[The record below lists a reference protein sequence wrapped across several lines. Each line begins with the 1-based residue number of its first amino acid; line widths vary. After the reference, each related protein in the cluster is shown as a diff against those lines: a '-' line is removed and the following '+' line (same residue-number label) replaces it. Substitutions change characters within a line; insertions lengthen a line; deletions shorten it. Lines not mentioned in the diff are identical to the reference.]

1 MATQCA
7 AAVRR
12 ELWEHCGT
20 AVRPAGIADTAIPCA
35 IDHSPQPAL
44 RPSTDTPTDALLA
57 GDRLLPFV
65 TAPLDAE
72 YAVAREEMGRG
83 EFGVVRACMARRS
96 GQLLACKS
104 VEKARLCGERRG
116 DLEMELL
123 CMAVLPPHPHV
134 VRLASVHEDAR
145 RVHLV
150 MDLCDGGDLFDL
162 VARAGRLPERCA
174 AAVLAQAASAVAWC
188 HAHGVLHLDVKPENL
203 LLAGL
208 SAAPLLADARSAE
221 AALAHVS
228 VKLADFGQAV
238 AVGAGGR
245 ARGLAGSSL
254 YMAPE
259 VVCGREYD
267 SAADMWSVGVVLYV
281 MLAGYVPFYGPDLP
295 HVFLAICRG
304 HPDLTGEPWE
314 GVSDEAKQ
322 LVRTLL
328 SADPAA
334 RPSACD
340 LLSHPWLTAHAPAAA
355 AAVKAAR
362 EAASAAVLAPLTC
375 ASPSGAST
383 TPVCPSLH
391 AASPS
396 SSLQS
401 TAHLVQVEAPTG
413 HYECIKPEEQATQEG
428 QQRQAGREEGM
439 REATHKLQASHGAA
453 GKPHAHETASEAS
466 LTAQQHAAQ
475 QQGAEAA
482 HEARSGLTGMLAG
495 IREKMGHTGEVLLG
509 GLHTTTE
516 ESSQA
521 AREGATHT
529 PASAGVPAGQGYEQG
544 KQAPDTASAAAARGA
559 GTAAAAARG
568 AGTVAGTVQ
577 GLAEEGGAAGKRG
590 VEGAARGAGT
600 TAGVVQGAAEE
611 AGHAAREGSK
621 AAVRGAGSV
630 AGVVRGEGEE
640 AGKAAREGSQAAARG
655 AGTVAG
661 TVQEL
666 GKEGKEMGKQAVGS
680 AARGAGTVAGTVQA
694 LGEEGRE
701 VGKQAIGSAAR
712 GVGAVGG
719 TAQAVREMAGEAA
732 SEGLKV
738 GAREAGEVYGTVQG
752 AADVGSHVASD
763 VGQQVKCVLSFA
775 LPPAPMVWQQG
786 AQVAAQGAA
795 RGVGTAAGVVQ
806 GAGEAAG
813 RAAMEGR
820 REVGDAVGAAGVGTA
835 EAAKGVVG
843 GAAHAVGTAASAV
856 GGGAY
861 DTVEG
866 VGQAIGGLGLTVAGG
881 VQSMLGGVGG
891 AVGGGLQSLVD
902 SVRGVPHSVGEAVQG
917 HAQQVQAEG
926 GSGGSGT
933 EGKGAEDVISRR
945 VDVVEG
951 MRMGGEDIAGIV
963 GSAVVPAGDTEGVE
977 GPRVIVVTEDKVVR
991 EGGTVDGRVDVRV
1004 VTDVTGGGGKRTGG
1018 GAGGRRYN
1026 VGGAGRGVK
1035 CLRWSLTS
1043 GGLQSLVDSV
1053 RGVPHSVGEA
1063 VQGHAQQVQAEG
1075 GSGGSGTEGKG
1086 AEDVISR
1093 RVDVV
1098 EGMRMGGEDI
1108 AGIVGSA
1115 VVPAGDTEGVE
1126 GLRVIV
1132 VTEDKVVR
1140 E

>member
-7 AAVRR
+7 TAVRR
-12 ELWEHCGT
+12 EPWEQCGT
-20 AVRPAGIADTAIPCA
+20 ADIAEVALPCGA
-35 IDHSPQPAL
+35 IDHSPQTAL
-44 RPSTDTPTDALLA
+44 RPSTDTPTGVLLHV
-57 GDRLLPFV
+57 DRLLPFA

-72 YAVAREEMGRG
+72 YAVAQEEMGRG

-123 CMAVLPPHPHV
+123 CMAALPPHPHV

-208 SAAPLLADARSAE
+208 SAAPLLADAHSAE

-304 HPDLTGEPWE
+304 HPDLTGEAWE

-322 LVRTLL
+322 LVRSLL
-328 SADPAA
+328 SVDPAS

-340 LLSHPWLTAHAPAAA
+340 LLSHPWLTAHVPAATA
-355 AAVKAAR
+355 AAKVAR
-362 EAASAAVLAPLTC
+362 EAANAAVRDVLTHLAC
-375 ASPSGAST
+375 ATSSGAST
-383 TPVCPSLH
+383 TPACPSLH
-391 AASPS
+391 AASSS

-413 HYECIKPEEQATQEG
+413 HYECIKPEEQAAREG

-439 REATHKLQASHGAA
+439 REATHKLQASHGT
-453 GKPHAHETASEAS
+453 GKPQGHEAASEAS
-466 LTAQQHAAQ
+466 VTAQQQAAQ

-482 HEARSGLTGMLAG
+482 QEARSGLTGMLAG
-495 IREKMGHTGEVLLG
+495 ICEKMGHAGEALLG
-509 GLHTTTE
+509 GAQTATE
-516 ESSQA
+516 ESAQA
-521 AREGATHT
+521 AREGVSHT
-529 PASAGVPAGQGYEQG
+529 RASAGVPAGRGYEQS
-544 KQAPDTASAAAARGA
+544 KDAPYTASHAPARGA
-559 GTAAAAARG
+559 GTAAGAARGAGEEAGRAAKEGVGAAARG
-568 AGTVAGTVQ
+568 AGMVAGTVQ

-590 VEGAARGAGT
+590 VEGAGRGVGT
-600 TAGVVQGAAEE
+600 AAGVVQGAAEE

-621 AAVRGAGSV
+621 AAARGAGSV
-630 AGVVRGEGEE
+630 AGVARGVGEE
-640 AGKAAREGSQAAARG
+640 AGKAAKEGSQA
-655 AGTVAG
+655 
-661 TVQEL
+661 
-666 GKEGKEMGKQAVGS
+666 

-719 TAQAVREMAGEAA
+719 TAQAVGEMASEAA
-732 SEGLKV
+732 SEGVKM
-738 GAREAGEVYGTVQG
+738 GARGAGEVYGTVQG

-763 VGQQVKCVLSFA
+763 VGQQVK
-775 LPPAPMVWQQG
+775 QG
-786 AQVAAQGAA
+786 AQAAAQGAA
-795 RGVGTAAGVVQ
+795 RGVGSAAGVVQ

-813 RAAMEGR
+813 RAALEGR

-835 EAAKGVVG
+835 EAARGVVG
-843 GAAHAVGTAASAV
+843 GATHAVGTAASAV

-881 VQSMLGGVGG
+881 VQSMLGGVAG
-891 AVGGGLQSLVD
+891 AVGGGVQSLVD
-902 SVRGVPHSVGEAVQG
+902 SVRGAPHAVGEAVQG
-917 HAQQVQAEG
+917 HAQQVQAER
-926 GSGGSGT
+926 GSGDSGT

-963 GSAVVPAGDTEGVE
+963 GAAGVPAGD
-977 GPRVIVVTEDKVVR
+977 
-991 EGGTVDGRVDVRV
+991 
-1004 VTDVTGGGGKRTGG
+1004 
-1018 GAGGRRYN
+1018 
-1026 VGGAGRGVK
+1026 
-1035 CLRWSLTS
+1035 
-1043 GGLQSLVDSV
+1043 
-1053 RGVPHSVGEA
+1053 
-1063 VQGHAQQVQAEG
+1063 
-1075 GSGGSGTEGKG
+1075 
-1086 AEDVISR
+1086 
-1093 RVDVV
+1093 
-1098 EGMRMGGEDI
+1098 M
-1108 AGIVGSA
+1108 
-1115 VVPAGDTEGVE
+1115 EGVE

>member
-1 MATQCA
+1 MTTQCA

-12 ELWEHCGT
+12 EPWEQCGT
-20 AVRPAGIADTAIPCA
+20 AVRAAGIADAAMPCA
-35 IDHSPQPAL
+35 IDHSPQTAL

-57 GDRLLPFV
+57 GDRLLPFA
-65 TAPLDAE
+65 TAPLEAE
-72 YAVAREEMGRG
+72 YAVAQEEMGRG

-96 GQLLACKS
+96 GQLLACNS

-123 CMAVLPPHPHV
+123 CMAALPPHPHV

-208 SAAPLLADARSAE
+208 SAAPLLADAQSAE

-238 AVGAGGR
+238 AVGARSR

-295 HVFLAICRG
+295 RVFLAICRG
-304 HPDLTGEPWE
+304 HPDLTGEAWE

-322 LVRTLL
+322 LVRSLL
-328 SADPAA
+328 SVDPAA

-340 LLSHPWLTAHAPAAA
+340 LLSHPWLTAHVPAAA
-355 AAVKAAR
+355 AAAKAAR
-362 EAASAAVLAPLTC
+362 DAASAAVGDVLAPLAC
-375 ASPSGAST
+375 VAPSGAST
-383 TPVCPSLH
+383 TSVCPSLH
-391 AASPS
+391 AAPSS

-401 TAHLVQVEAPTG
+401 TAHLVPSTVQVEAPTG
-413 HYECIKPEEQATQEG
+413 HYECIKPEDQAAREG
-428 QQRQAGREEGM
+428 QQRQKGREEGM
-439 REATHKLQASHGAA
+439 REASHKLQASHGT
-453 GKPHAHETASEAS
+453 GKSHAHEAASEAS
-466 LTAQQHAAQ
+466 VTAQQHSAQ
-475 QQGAEAA
+475 RQGAEAA
-482 HEARSGLTGMLAG
+482 QEARSGLTGMLAG
-495 IREKMGHTGEVLLG
+495 LREKMGHAGEALLG
-509 GLHTTTE
+509 GPHTGTE
-516 ESSQA
+516 ESAQA

-529 PASAGVPAGQGYEQG
+529 RASAGVAAGRGYEQG
-544 KQAPDTASAAAARGA
+544 KQSPDTASAAAARGA
-559 GTAAAAARG
+559 GTAAGVARGAGEEAGRAAKEGAGAAARG

-600 TAGVVQGAAEE
+600 AAGVVQGAAEE
-611 AGHAAREGSK
+611 AGK
-621 AAVRGAGSV
+621 AP
-630 AGVVRGEGEE
+630 
-640 AGKAAREGSQAAARG
+640 REGSQAAARG

-666 GKEGKEMGKQAVGS
+666 GKEGKEVGKQAVGS

-719 TAQAVREMAGEAA
+719 TAQAVGEMASEAA
-732 SEGLKV
+732 SEGVKM
-738 GAREAGEVYGTVQG
+738 GARGAGEVYGTVQG

-763 VGQQVKCVLSFA
+763 VGQQVK
-775 LPPAPMVWQQG
+775 QG
-786 AQVAAQGAA
+786 AQAAAQGAA
-795 RGVGTAAGVVQ
+795 RGVGSAAGVVQ

-813 RAAMEGR
+813 RAALEGR
-820 REVGDAVGAAGVGTA
+820 REVGDAVGAAGVGTG
-835 EAAKGVVG
+835 EAARGVVG

-881 VQSMLGGVGG
+881 VQSMLGGVAG
-891 AVGGGLQSLVD
+891 AVGGGVQSLVD
-902 SVRGVPHSVGEAVQG
+902 SVRGAPHAVGEAVQG
-917 HAQQVQAEG
+917 HAQQVQAER
-926 GSGGSGT
+926 GSGDSGT

-951 MRMGGEDIAGIV
+951 MRMGGEDISGIV
-963 GSAVVPAGDTEGVE
+963 GAAGVPAGDMEGVE

-991 EGGTVDGRVDVRV
+991 E
-1004 VTDVTGGGGKRTGG
+1004 
-1018 GAGGRRYN
+1018 
-1026 VGGAGRGVK
+1026 
-1035 CLRWSLTS
+1035 
-1043 GGLQSLVDSV
+1043 
-1053 RGVPHSVGEA
+1053 
-1063 VQGHAQQVQAEG
+1063 
-1075 GSGGSGTEGKG
+1075 
-1086 AEDVISR
+1086 
-1093 RVDVV
+1093 
-1098 EGMRMGGEDI
+1098 
-1108 AGIVGSA
+1108 
-1115 VVPAGDTEGVE
+1115 
-1126 GLRVIV
+1126 
-1132 VTEDKVVR
+1132 
-1140 E
+1140 

>member
-7 AAVRR
+7 EAVRR
-12 ELWEHCGT
+12 QPWEHCGT
-20 AVRPAGIADTAIPCA
+20 AVRPANIADAAMPCS
-35 IDHSPQPAL
+35 IDHSPQTAL
-44 RPSTDTPTDALLA
+44 RPSTDIPADVLLA
-57 GDRLLPFV
+57 GDRLLPFAA
-65 TAPLDAE
+65 APLEAE

-123 CMAVLPPHPHV
+123 CMAALPPHPHV

-174 AAVLAQAASAVAWC
+174 AAMVAQAASAVAWC

-304 HPDLTGEPWE
+304 HPDLTGEVWD
-314 GVSDEAKQ
+314 GMSDEAKQ
-322 LVRTLL
+322 LVRSLL
-328 SADPAA
+328 SVDPAS

-340 LLSHPWLTAHAPAAA
+340 LLSHPWLTAHVPTAAA
-355 AAVKAAR
+355 AAKAAR
-362 EAASAAVLAPLTC
+362 DAASAAVGGVLAPLAC
-375 ASPSGAST
+375 VAPSGAST
-383 TPVCPSLH
+383 APACPSLH
-391 AASPS
+391 AASSS

-401 TAHLVQVEAPTG
+401 TAHL
-413 HYECIKPEEQATQEG
+413 
-428 QQRQAGREEGM
+428 
-439 REATHKLQASHGAA
+439 ASHGT
-453 GKPHAHETASEAS
+453 GKPHGHGAASEAS
-466 LTAQQHAAQ
+466 VTAQQHAAQ

-495 IREKMGHTGEVLLG
+495 IREKMGHAGEALLG
-509 GLHTTTE
+509 GPHTGTE
-516 ESSQA
+516 ESVHA
-521 AREGATHT
+521 AREGASHT
-529 PASAGVPAGQGYEQG
+529 RGSAGVAGGRGSEQS
-544 KQAPDTASAAAARGA
+544 KQSPDTASAAAARGA
-559 GTAAAAARG
+559 GTAAGVVRGAGEDAGRAAKEGAGAAARG

-577 GLAEEGGAAGKRG
+577 GLAEEGVAAGKRG

-600 TAGVVQGAAEE
+600 ATGVVQGAVEE
-611 AGHAAREGSK
+611 AGHAAREGGK
-621 AAVRGAGSV
+621 AAARGAGSV
-630 AGVVRGEGEE
+630 VGVARGVGEE

-661 TVQEL
+661 TVQAL
-666 GKEGKEMGKQAVGS
+666 GEEGREVGKQAVGS

-719 TAQAVREMAGEAA
+719 TAQAMGEMASEAA
-732 SEGLKV
+732 SEGVKV
-738 GAREAGEVYGTVQG
+738 GARGAGGLYGTVQG
-752 AADVGSHVASD
+752 AADHPCLATLPLSVCTTPHVSHAP
-763 VGQQVKCVLSFA
+763 Q
-775 LPPAPMVWQQG
+775 PPSLISCIPSAYTPPLCPVPLRPWLVWQQG
-786 AQVAAQGAA
+786 AQAAAEGAA

-813 RAAMEGR
+813 RAAVEGR

-835 EAAKGVVG
+835 EAAKNVVG
-843 GAAHAVGTAASAV
+843 GAAHAVGAAASAV

-881 VQSMLGGVGG
+881 VQSVLGGVAGV
-891 AVGGGLQSLVD
+891 VGGGVQSLVD
-902 SVRGVPHSVGEAVQG
+902 SVRGAPHAVGEAVQG
-917 HAQQVQAEG
+917 HAQQVQEEGGTG
-926 GSGGSGT
+926 GSGS
-933 EGKGAEDVISRR
+933 EGKGVEDVISRR
-945 VDVVEG
+945 VDVVDA
-951 MRMGGEDIAGIV
+951 MRMGGEDIAAMAG
-963 GSAVVPAGDTEGVE
+963 AAAVPAGDVEGVE

-991 EGGTVDGRVDVRV
+991 E
-1004 VTDVTGGGGKRTGG
+1004 
-1018 GAGGRRYN
+1018 
-1026 VGGAGRGVK
+1026 
-1035 CLRWSLTS
+1035 
-1043 GGLQSLVDSV
+1043 
-1053 RGVPHSVGEA
+1053 
-1063 VQGHAQQVQAEG
+1063 
-1075 GSGGSGTEGKG
+1075 
-1086 AEDVISR
+1086 
-1093 RVDVV
+1093 
-1098 EGMRMGGEDI
+1098 
-1108 AGIVGSA
+1108 
-1115 VVPAGDTEGVE
+1115 
-1126 GLRVIV
+1126 
-1132 VTEDKVVR
+1132 
-1140 E
+1140 

>member
-355 AAVKAAR
+355 AAAKAAR

-401 TAHLVQVEAPTG
+401 TAHLVPSAM
-413 HYECIKPEEQATQEG
+413 QE
-428 QQRQAGREEGM
+428 
-439 REATHKLQASHGAA
+439 
-453 GKPHAHETASEAS
+453 ASESCSMDSNSRTAVAS
-466 LTAQQHAAQ
+466 CMAPHL
-475 QQGAEAA
+475 
-482 HEARSGLTGMLAG
+482 MD
-495 IREKMGHTGEVLLG
+495 
-509 GLHTTTE
+509 
-516 ESSQA
+516 
-521 AREGATHT
+521 
-529 PASAGVPAGQGYEQG
+529 SAG
-544 KQAPDTASAAAARGA
+544 S
-559 GTAAAAARG
+559 
-568 AGTVAGTVQ
+568 
-577 GLAEEGGAAGKRG
+577 
-590 VEGAARGAGT
+590 
-600 TAGVVQGAAEE
+600 
-611 AGHAAREGSK
+611 S
-621 AAVRGAGSV
+621 
-630 AGVVRGEGEE
+630 
-640 AGKAAREGSQAAARG
+640 
-655 AGTVAG
+655 
-661 TVQEL
+661 
-666 GKEGKEMGKQAVGS
+666 S
-680 AARGAGTVAGTVQA
+680 AARRPRRLYRSGAKKA
-694 LGEEGRE
+694 L
-701 VGKQAIGSAAR
+701 
-712 GVGAVGG
+712 
-719 TAQAVREMAGEAA
+719 T
-732 SEGLKV
+732 
-738 GAREAGEVYGTVQG
+738 TN
-752 AADVGSHVASD
+752 
-763 VGQQVKCVLSFA
+763 C
-775 LPPAPMVWQQG
+775 
-786 AQVAAQGAA
+786 
-795 RGVGTAAGVVQ
+795 
-806 GAGEAAG
+806 
-813 RAAMEGR
+813 
-820 REVGDAVGAAGVGTA
+820 
-835 EAAKGVVG
+835 
-843 GAAHAVGTAASAV
+843 
-856 GGGAY
+856 
-861 DTVEG
+861 
-866 VGQAIGGLGLTVAGG
+866 
-881 VQSMLGGVGG
+881 
-891 AVGGGLQSLVD
+891 
-902 SVRGVPHSVGEAVQG
+902 
-917 HAQQVQAEG
+917 
-926 GSGGSGT
+926 
-933 EGKGAEDVISRR
+933 
-945 VDVVEG
+945 
-951 MRMGGEDIAGIV
+951 
-963 GSAVVPAGDTEGVE
+963 
-977 GPRVIVVTEDKVVR
+977 
-991 EGGTVDGRVDVRV
+991 
-1004 VTDVTGGGGKRTGG
+1004 
-1018 GAGGRRYN
+1018 
-1026 VGGAGRGVK
+1026 
-1035 CLRWSLTS
+1035 
-1043 GGLQSLVDSV
+1043 
-1053 RGVPHSVGEA
+1053 
-1063 VQGHAQQVQAEG
+1063 
-1075 GSGGSGTEGKG
+1075 
-1086 AEDVISR
+1086 
-1093 RVDVV
+1093 
-1098 EGMRMGGEDI
+1098 
-1108 AGIVGSA
+1108 
-1115 VVPAGDTEGVE
+1115 
-1126 GLRVIV
+1126 
-1132 VTEDKVVR
+1132 
-1140 E
+1140 

>member
-20 AVRPAGIADTAIPCA
+20 AVRPAGIAGTAIPCA

-44 RPSTDTPTDALLA
+44 RPSTDTLSDALLA
-57 GDRLLPFV
+57 GDRLLPFA
-65 TAPLDAE
+65 TAPLEAE
-72 YAVAREEMGRG
+72 YAVAQEEMGRG

-123 CMAVLPPHPHV
+123 CMAALPPHPHV

-259 VVCGREYD
+259 VVCGREYN

-304 HPDLTGEPWE
+304 HPDLTGEAWE

-322 LVRTLL
+322 LVRALL
-328 SADPAA
+328 SVDPAA

-340 LLSHPWLTAHAPAAA
+340 LLSHPWLTAHMPAAA
-355 AAVKAAR
+355 SAAKAAR
-362 EAASAAVLAPLTC
+362 DAASAAVGDVLAPLAC
-375 ASPSGAST
+375 ASSACAST
-383 TPVCPSLH
+383 TMPACPSFH

-401 TAHLVQVEAPTG
+401 TAHLISSAVQEASESCSMDSNSLTAVGGCMAPHLMDSAGSSGAARRPRRRLYRSRVQVEAPTG
-413 HYECIKPEEQATQEG
+413 HYECIKPEEQAAREG

-439 REATHKLQASHGAA
+439 REATHKLQASHGT
-453 GKPHAHETASEAS
+453 GKQHRHEAASEAS

-482 HEARSGLTGMLAG
+482 QEARSGLTGMLAG
-495 IREKMGHTGEVLLG
+495 IREKMGHAGEALLG
-509 GLHTTTE
+509 GPHTATD
-516 ESSQA
+516 ESAQA
-521 AREGATHT
+521 AREGASHT
-529 PASAGVPAGQGYEQG
+529 RASAGVPAGKGYEQS
-544 KQAPDTASAAAARGA
+544 KEAPYTASDAAARGA
-559 GTAAAAARG
+559 GTAAGVARGAGEEAGRAAKQGAGAAARG

-600 TAGVVQGAAEE
+600 AAGVVQGAAEE

-621 AAVRGAGSV
+621 AAARGAGSV
-630 AGVVRGEGEE
+630 AGVARGVGEE

-661 TVQEL
+661 TVQAL
-666 GKEGKEMGKQAVGS
+666 GEEGKEVGKQAVGS

-719 TAQAVREMAGEAA
+719 TAQAVGEMASEAA
-732 SEGLKV
+732 SEGVKM
-738 GAREAGEVYGTVQG
+738 GARGALGVYGAVQG

-763 VGQQVKCVLSFA
+763 VGQQVK
-775 LPPAPMVWQQG
+775 QG
-786 AQVAAQGAA
+786 AQVAAEGAA

-813 RAAMEGR
+813 RAAVEGR

-881 VQSMLGGVGG
+881 VQSVLGGVAG
-891 AVGGGLQSLVD
+891 AVGGGVQSLVD
-902 SVRGVPHSVGEAVQG
+902 SVRGAPHAVGEAVQG
-917 HAQQVQAEG
+917 HAQQVRAEG
-926 GSGGSGT
+926 GIGGMGT

-945 VDVVEG
+945 VDVVEA
-951 MRMGGEDIAGIV
+951 MRMGGEDIAGIA
-963 GSAVVPAGDTEGVE
+963 GAAGVPAGDMEGVE

-991 EGGTVDGRVDVRV
+991 E
-1004 VTDVTGGGGKRTGG
+1004 
-1018 GAGGRRYN
+1018 
-1026 VGGAGRGVK
+1026 
-1035 CLRWSLTS
+1035 
-1043 GGLQSLVDSV
+1043 
-1053 RGVPHSVGEA
+1053 
-1063 VQGHAQQVQAEG
+1063 
-1075 GSGGSGTEGKG
+1075 
-1086 AEDVISR
+1086 
-1093 RVDVV
+1093 
-1098 EGMRMGGEDI
+1098 
-1108 AGIVGSA
+1108 
-1115 VVPAGDTEGVE
+1115 
-1126 GLRVIV
+1126 
-1132 VTEDKVVR
+1132 
-1140 E
+1140 

>member
-1 MATQCA
+1 MP
-7 AAVRR
+7 
-12 ELWEHCGT
+12 G
-20 AVRPAGIADTAIPCA
+20 A
-35 IDHSPQPAL
+35 IDHSPQTAL

-57 GDRLLPFV
+57 CDRLLPFA
-65 TAPLDAE
+65 TAPLEAE

-83 EFGVVRACMARRS
+83 EFGVVRACMARSS

-123 CMAVLPPHPHV
+123 CMAALPPHPHV

-174 AAVLAQAASAVAWC
+174 AVVVAQAASAVAWC
-188 HAHGVLHLDVKPENL
+188 HTHGVLHLDVKPENL

-304 HPDLTGEPWE
+304 HPDLTGETWE
-314 GVSDEAKQ
+314 GVSCEAKQ
-322 LVRTLL
+322 LVRALL
-328 SADPAA
+328 SVDPAA

-340 LLSHPWLTAHAPAAA
+340 LLSHPWLTAHVRGAAA
-355 AAVKAAR
+355 AAKAAR
-362 EAASAAVLAPLTC
+362 EAARAAVGDVLAPLAC
-375 ASPSGAST
+375 ASSTSAST
-383 TPVCPSLH
+383 AAIPACPSLH
-391 AASPS
+391 AASS
-396 SSLQS
+396 SASLQS
-401 TAHLVQVEAPTG
+401 TAHLVPSAMQEASESCSMDSDSLTAVAGCMAPHLMDSAG
-413 HYECIKPEEQATQEG
+413 SSGATRRPRRRLYRSRAVADMCKSSAQSYLG
-428 QQRQAGREEGM
+428 CTIMGSLTSPICVHAMASR
-439 REATHKLQASHGAA
+439 LQASHGAG
-453 GKPHAHETASEAS
+453 GKPHRHEAASEAS
-466 LTAQQHAAQ
+466 MTAQQHAAQ

-495 IREKMGHTGEVLLG
+495 IREKMGHAGEALLG
-509 GLHTTTE
+509 GTHTGTE
-516 ESSQA
+516 ESAQA
-521 AREGATHT
+521 PKVGVSHT
-529 PASAGVPAGQGYEQG
+529 RGSAGVAGGRGYEQG
-544 KQAPDTASAAAARGA
+544 KQAPDSASAAAARGA
-559 GTAAAAARG
+559 GTVAGVARGAGEEAGRAAKEGTGAAARG

-590 VEGAARGAGT
+590 VEGAVRGAGT
-600 TAGVVQGAAEE
+600 AAGVVQGAAEE
-611 AGHAAREGSK
+611 AGHVAREGSK
-621 AAVRGAGSV
+621 AAARGAGSV
-630 AGVVRGEGEE
+630 AGVARGVGEE

-661 TVQEL
+661 TVQAL
-666 GKEGKEMGKQAVGS
+666 GEEGKEVGKQAVGS

-719 TAQAVREMAGEAA
+719 TAQAVGEMASEAA
-732 SEGLKV
+732 SEGVKM
-738 GAREAGEVYGTVQG
+738 GARGAGGVYGTVQG

-763 VGQQVKCVLSFA
+763 VGQQVKVCAACCVLPLHCFCFPCLPSFPSLSSFHLPSSA
-775 LPPAPMVWQQG
+775 LPTAPMVWQQG
-786 AQVAAQGAA
+786 AQVAAEGAA
-795 RGVGTAAGVVQ
+795 RGLGTAAGVVE
-806 GAGEAAG
+806 GAGEVAG
-813 RAAMEGR
+813 RAALEGR

-835 EAAKGVVG
+835 QAAKGVVG

-881 VQSMLGGVGG
+881 VQSVLGGVAG
-891 AVGGGLQSLVD
+891 AVGGGVQSLVD
-902 SVRGVPHSVGEAVQG
+902 SVRGAPHAVGEAVQG

-926 GSGGSGT
+926 GTGI

-951 MRMGGEDIAGIV
+951 MRIGGEDIAGIA
-963 GSAVVPAGDTEGVE
+963 GAAGVPAGDSEGVE

-991 EGGTVDGRVDVRV
+991 E
-1004 VTDVTGGGGKRTGG
+1004 
-1018 GAGGRRYN
+1018 
-1026 VGGAGRGVK
+1026 
-1035 CLRWSLTS
+1035 
-1043 GGLQSLVDSV
+1043 
-1053 RGVPHSVGEA
+1053 
-1063 VQGHAQQVQAEG
+1063 
-1075 GSGGSGTEGKG
+1075 
-1086 AEDVISR
+1086 
-1093 RVDVV
+1093 
-1098 EGMRMGGEDI
+1098 
-1108 AGIVGSA
+1108 
-1115 VVPAGDTEGVE
+1115 
-1126 GLRVIV
+1126 
-1132 VTEDKVVR
+1132 
-1140 E
+1140 